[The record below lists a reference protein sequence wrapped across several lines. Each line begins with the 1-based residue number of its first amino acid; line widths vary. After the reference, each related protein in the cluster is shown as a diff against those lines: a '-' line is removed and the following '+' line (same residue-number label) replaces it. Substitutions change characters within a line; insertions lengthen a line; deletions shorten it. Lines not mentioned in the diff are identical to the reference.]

1 MIDIPVQSGEVVNLG
16 RVGENQ
22 ARRVIFDVTDWNAE
36 YPGATITLL
45 NAPPGATD
53 AYPVPNVTVDGDN
66 VYWIIESADVPKY
79 GCGRCELIATQDEV
93 IVKSE
98 IYGTVT
104 QRALDDTGEAPEP
117 WESWQQMFSGMVQE
131 ANEAV
136 AEAQRILEQ
145 IDELVYVDGNTIN
158 VNG

>member
-1 MIDIPVQSGEVVNLG
+1 MIDIPVLSGEVVNLG

-22 ARRVIFDVTDWNAE
+22 ARRVIFDVTDWITE
-36 YPGATITLL
+36 YPSATISLL
-45 NAPPGATD
+45 NQPPGATD

-117 WESWQQMFSGMVQE
+117 WESWQQVFAGMVQE

-145 IDELVYVDGNTIN
+145 IDELVYVDGNTIT

>member
-22 ARRVIFDVTDWNAE
+22 ARRVIFDITDWITE
-36 YPGATITLL
+36 YPSATIALL
-45 NAPPGATD
+45 NQPPGATD
-53 AYPVPNVTVDGDN
+53 AYPVPSITVDGN
-66 VYWIIESADVPKY
+66 SVYWIIESADVPKY

-98 IYGTVT
+98 IFGTVT

-117 WESWQQMFSGMVQE
+117 WESWQQVFSAMVQE
-131 ANEAV
+131 ANDV
-136 AEAQRILEQ
+136 NAETRRILEQ
-145 IDELVYVDGNTIN
+145 IDELVHVDGSTVI

>member
-22 ARRVIFDVTDWNAE
+22 ARRVIFDVAEWNAE
-36 YPGATITLL
+36 YPSATITLL
-45 NAPPGATD
+45 NEPTGATD

-117 WESWQQMFSGMVQE
+117 WESWQQVFAGMVQE
-131 ANEAV
+131 ANEAI

-145 IDELVYVDGNTIN
+145 IDELVYVDGNTIT

>member
-22 ARRVIFDVTDWNAE
+22 ARRVIFDITDWNAE

-53 AYPVPNVTVDGDN
+53 AYPVPSITVDGN
-66 VYWIIESADVPKY
+66 SVYWIVESADVPKS
-79 GCGRCELIATQDEV
+79 GIGRCELIATLNDA
-93 IVKSE
+93 IVKSG
-98 IYGTVT
+98 IYSTMT
-104 QRALDDTGEAPEP
+104 MKALDDTGEAPEP
-117 WESWQQMFSGMVQE
+117 WESWQQVFSAMVQE
-131 ANEAV
+131 ASEAN
-136 AEAQRILEQ
+136 AEAQSILEQ
-145 IDELVYVDGNTIN
+145 IDELVYVDGSTVI

>member
-1 MIDIPVQSGEVVNLG
+1 MIDIPVLSGEVVNLG

-22 ARRVIFDVTDWNAE
+22 ARRVIFDVTDWITE
-36 YPGATITLL
+36 YTSATIALL
-45 NAPPGATD
+45 NQPPGATD
-53 AYPVPNVTVDGDN
+53 AYPVPSITVDGN
-66 VYWIIESADVPKY
+66 SVYWIIESADVPVY
-79 GCGRCELIATQDEV
+79 GCGKCELIATLNDV

-117 WESWQQMFSGMVQE
+117 WESWQQVFSAMVQE

-136 AEAQRILEQ
+136 AEAQRILDE
-145 IDELVYVDGNTIN
+145 IDELVYVDGNTVI

>member
-22 ARRVIFDVTDWNAE
+22 ARRVIFDITDWITE
-36 YPGATITLL
+36 YPSATIALL
-45 NAPPGATD
+45 NQPPGATD
-53 AYPVPNVTVDGDN
+53 AYPVPSITVDGN
-66 VYWIIESADVPKY
+66 SVYWIIESADVPKY
-79 GCGRCELIATQDEV
+79 GCGRCELIATQNEV

-117 WESWQQMFSGMVQE
+117 WESWQQVFAGMVQE

>member
-22 ARRVIFDVTDWNAE
+22 ARRVIFDITDWNAE
-36 YPGATITLL
+36 YPGATIALL
-45 NAPPGATD
+45 NEPPGATD

-104 QRALDDTGEAPEP
+104 MRALDDTGEAPEP
-117 WESWQQMFSGMVQE
+117 WESWQQVFSGMVQE